1 MTFKQK
7 VETRELITHLGF
19 QIRSE
24 RKRQKLTLKQ
34 FSKVIGITFVQ
45 LSNIENG
52 KGTTSI
58 VELSRIGEAL
68 GLKLKNVTF
77 VKPKKQKP

>member
-24 RKRQKLTLKQ
+24 RKPQI
-34 FSKVIGITFVQ
+34 S
-45 LSNIENG
+45 
-52 KGTTSI
+52 
-58 VELSRIGEAL
+58 
-68 GLKLKNVTF
+68 
-77 VKPKKQKP
+77 